1 MSLPTLQDAKDYL
14 RIQTLAENVLVTALL
29 ARAQAMVETYLGVRI
44 TAVAETMTD
53 HTERS
58 ERAYSRVTT
67 LQVPRYPFAT
77 TTPAPVVV
85 DAQGQTVD
93 PATYT
98 IEPRYGQIYGAPG
111 VTFDNGPYAITAT
124 VGLSAHPDY
133 ATRLEPLVSAAILD
147 LVADLYQRRNPAA
160 VTEAEGG
167 VSVTYQ
173 SGILPARTQQM
184 LASCRMIGVAG

>member
-14 RIQTLAENVLVTALL
+14 RIQTLAENVVVTALL

-44 TAVAETMTD
+44 TAAEETVTD

-58 ERAYSRVTT
+58 ARAYARVTT
-67 LQVPRYPFAT
+67 LQLPRYPFAAT
-77 TTPAPVVV
+77 NPAPVVV

-98 IEPRYGQIYGAPG
+98 LEPRFGQLLGNPG
-111 VTFDNGPYAITAT
+111 VSFDNGPYAITAT

-133 ATRLEPLVSAAILD
+133 ATRIEPLVSAAILD

-160 VTEAEGG
+160 SNESEGG
-167 VSVTYQ
+167 VSVTYRPDV
-173 SGILPARTQQM
+173 IPMRTQAY
-184 LASCRMIGVAG
+184 LASCRMVGVAG